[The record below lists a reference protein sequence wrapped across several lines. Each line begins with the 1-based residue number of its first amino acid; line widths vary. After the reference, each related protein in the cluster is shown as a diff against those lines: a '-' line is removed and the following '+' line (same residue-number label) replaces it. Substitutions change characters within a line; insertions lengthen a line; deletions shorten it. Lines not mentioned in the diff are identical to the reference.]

1 MKQTVHNDIASKEAI
16 HLLPL
21 GAGFVM
27 ASSADMRAALGMS
40 AVVFLATLLSAI
52 VISGLRKVIP
62 DRFHL
67 PIYLLIITVFVS
79 IIEAVMVTYFP
90 IVVNMLGAHLAAVA
104 VSAVP
109 YRDAEDVAGSNP
121 ERTAVKTAL
130 ETGLLFTLIMV
141 ICALIRETLG
151 SGSLWGVSIPI
162 LQDYRVSA
170 LSGAVGGYVI
180 FAAVFAA
187 LRSIKWRFTAKRKEG
202 TE

>member
-1 MKQTVHNDIASKEAI
+1 MKKAVQNDLPYREAV

-27 ASSADMRAALGMS
+27 ASSADLRAALGMS

-79 IIEAVMVTYFP
+79 VIEAVMVTYFP

-130 ETGLLFTLIMV
+130 ETGLMFTLIMV

-151 SGSLWGVSIPI
+151 NGSLWGISIPI
-162 LQDYRVSA
+162 LRDYRVSA
-170 LSGAVGGYVI
+170 LSGAFGGYLI
-180 FAAVFAA
+180 LAAVFAA
-187 LRSIKWRFTAKRKEG
+187 IRSIKWRFAAKKEG

>member
-1 MKQTVHNDIASKEAI
+1 MSRNDISHKEVAR
-16 HLLPL
+16 LLPL

-27 ASSADMRAALGMS
+27 ASSADLRAALGMS
-40 AVVFLATLLSAI
+40 AAVFVATLLSAI

-67 PIYLLIITVFVS
+67 PVYLLIITVFVS
-79 IIEAVMVTYFP
+79 IIEAVMEAYFP
-90 IVVNMLGAHLAAVA
+90 IVVNMLGAHLAAVS

-109 YRDAEDVAGSNP
+109 YRDAEHVAGSNP
-121 ERTAVKTAL
+121 ERVAVRTAL
-130 ETGLLFTLIMV
+130 EVGGMFTLIMV

-151 SGSLWGVSIPI
+151 NGSLWGLSIPI

-170 LSGAVGGYVI
+170 LSGAVGGYLILAIV
-180 FAAVFAA
+180 FAAV
-187 LRSIKWRFTAKRKEG
+187 RSISERLTAKKEG

>member
-1 MKQTVHNDIASKEAI
+1 MKKAEQNNIAYREAV

-27 ASSADMRAALGMS
+27 ASSADLRAALGMS
-40 AVVFLATLLSAI
+40 AAVFVATLLSAI

-62 DRFHL
+62 NRFHL
-67 PIYLLIITVFVS
+67 PIYLLIITLFVS
-79 IIEAVMVTYFP
+79 VIEVVMETYFP
-90 IVVNMLGAHLAAVA
+90 IVVNMLGAHLAALS

-130 ETGLLFTLIMV
+130 ETGGLFTLIMV

-151 SGSLWGVSIPI
+151 NGSLWGISIPI

-170 LSGAVGGYVI
+170 LTGAFGGYLILAV
-180 FAAVFAA
+180 VFAA
-187 LRSIKWRFTAKRKEG
+187 IRSVKWKFTAKKEG
-202 TE
+202 EAR

>member
-1 MKQTVHNDIASKEAI
+1 MKKAVHSDIPLKEAA

-27 ASSADMRAALGMS
+27 ASSADLRAALGMS
-40 AVVFLATLLSAI
+40 AAVFLATLLSAI

-67 PIYLLIITVFVS
+67 PVYLLIITVFVS
-79 IIEAVMVTYFP
+79 IIEAVMVAYFP

-109 YRDAEDVAGSNP
+109 YRDAEDVAGVSA
-121 ERTAVKTAL
+121 ERIAVKTAL
-130 ETGLLFTLIMV
+130 ETGGLFTLIMV
-141 ICALIRETLG
+141 ICALIRETFG
-151 SGSLWGVSIPI
+151 NGSLWGVSIPI

-170 LSGAVGGYVI
+170 LSGAVGGYLILAIVY
-180 FAAVFAA
+180 AA
-187 LRSIKWRFTAKRKEG
+187 LRSIRRRFTVKKEG